1 VTDLAARAAP
11 AGRSTHARGLALV
24 AAAAVVWSTGGLIV
38 RSLDV
43 DDEWTIIAY
52 RSLFATLFLAGAVVV
67 RERRGAARAV
77 RRMGA
82 AGLLV
87 GACFTV
93 ASIAFVVALGRTSVA
108 NTLVI
113 VSTAPLAAAILG
125 RIVLR
130 DPVRPRTWAA
140 TAATLVGVIVLAS
153 GSSGATSRAGDAIA
167 MLIPVALAT
176 ATVTIRRHEA
186 IDMIPAMGV
195 GTALAFAVAAPLAG
209 SWSVAPDDL
218 ALLVVFGALQL
229 GGGLALYAVGA
240 RLAPPADVALVALV
254 EPVLAPLW
262 VWAFAGESPGGAAV
276 VGGAVVLG
284 AMAVHTV
291 LDLRSRPVPPAV

>member
-1 VTDLAARAAP
+1 VTDLAAPTAT
-11 AGRSTHARGLALV
+11 AGRGSHARGLALV
-24 AAAAVVWSTGGLIV
+24 ASAAVVWSTGGLIV

-52 RSLFATLFLAGAVVV
+52 RSLFATLFLAGAVAV
-67 RERRGAARAV
+67 RERRGAVPAV

-87 GACFTV
+87 GACFAV

-113 VSTAPLAAAILG
+113 VSTAPLAAAVLG
-125 RIVLR
+125 RIVLHDR
-130 DPVRPRTWAA
+130 VRPRTWAA
-140 TAATLVGVIVLAS
+140 TAATLLGVVILAS

-167 MLIPVALAT
+167 LLIPVALAT
-176 ATVTIRRHEA
+176 ATVTIRRHETV
-186 IDMIPAMGV
+186 DMIPAMGV
-195 GTALAFAVAAPLAG
+195 GTALAFCVAAPLAG
-209 SWSVAPDDL
+209 TWSVSTGDL
-218 ALLVVFGALQL
+218 VLLVVFGALQL
-229 GGGLALYAVGA
+229 GGGLALYALGA

-254 EPVLAPLW
+254 EPVLAPIW
-262 VWAFAGESPGGAAV
+262 VWAFAGEAPGAPAV
-276 VGGAVVLG
+276 VGGLVVLA

-291 LDLRSRPVPPAV
+291 LDLRSRPVPAAV